1 MRLARGI
8 SVTNTSKSIGIAY
21 DADAQAFITA
31 SGISGTEANAINT
44 LVVNLKTANIW
55 TKMKAV
61 YPMVGGTATSCKFNL
76 KDARDLDAAYRLL
89 FSGGGTFSANG
100 YQPNGTNACAN
111 TSIVPS
117 SVLNQNSIHLSYYS
131 RTNNGGLY
139 DIGHSWTGETSLIY
153 LLARYSDG
161 KSYFRLNAQPIGGTE
176 SSQTIADSLGLFTIN
191 RTSSSIQSLIKNSTK
206 YTFNVNSFSLP
217 INDIYLALISVAP
230 TNYFGSRECAFSSI
244 GDGLTDAEALA
255 FYNAVQTFQ
264 TTLGRQV

>member
-1 MRLARGI
+1 L
-8 SVTNTSKSIGIAY
+8 T
-21 DADAQAFITA
+21 F
-31 SGISGTEANAINT
+31 
-44 LVVNLKTANIW
+44 
-55 TKMKAV
+55 
-61 YPMVGGTATSCKFNL
+61 F
-76 KDARDLDAAYRLL
+76 
-89 FSGGGTFSANG
+89 GGGTHSANG
-100 YQPNGTNACAN
+100 YLPNGTNACAN

-117 SVLNQNSIHLSYYS
+117 SVLNLNSIHLSYYS
-131 RTNNGGLY
+131 RTDNGGLY
-139 DIGHSWTGETSLIY
+139 DIGHSWAGETSLIY

-191 RTSSSIQSLIKNSTK
+191 RTSSTIQSLIKNSTK
-206 YTFNVNSFSLP
+206 YNFNVNSFSLP
-217 INDIYLALISVAP
+217 INDIYLALTSVAP